1 MEAELKAAQRREE
14 RDQERNEN
22 LLKLLDMHFATA
34 HTIAHN
40 THFRRLARFEDY
52 RLLTE
57 AQKHFTAKQLAID
70 AKLRADAQAR
80 IRARKLKNLES

>member
-14 RDQERNEN
+14 RDRERDEN

-57 AQKHFTAKQLAID
+57 AQKHFTPQQLAID

-80 IRARKLKNLES
+80 IRARKLKILET

>member
-57 AQKHFTAKQLAID
+57 AQKHFTAQQLAMD